1 MSTREFDRLEI
12 LRRVVER
19 SVTQTKAAELM
30 GLSERQVRRLEVAYA
45 ERGAASLVSDKRGK
59 PSNRRLPAELKSK
72 AIAIVP
78 QPIRRLWTE
87 VRQLQ
92 ERCVA
97 APSSRMSVGIAS
109 NAVRRSSTPLSSR
122 QEGALAPVSMHRSYL
137 SRRGTFHAS
146 ARVEPEP
153 ELELALFDSCTHS
166 SLFPTTNLADRAQP
180 SRSEPAP
187 ASLADGRVCAG

>member
-1 MSTREFDRLEI
+1 MGPGLVTMSTREFDRLEI

-78 QPIRRLWTE
+78 
-87 VRQLQ
+87 
-92 ERCVA
+92 
-97 APSSRMSVGIAS
+97 
-109 NAVRRSSTPLSSR
+109 
-122 QEGALAPVSMHRSYL
+122 
-137 SRRGTFHAS
+137 
-146 ARVEPEP
+146 
-153 ELELALFDSCTHS
+153 
-166 SLFPTTNLADRAQP
+166 
-180 SRSEPAP
+180 
-187 ASLADGRVCAG
+187 